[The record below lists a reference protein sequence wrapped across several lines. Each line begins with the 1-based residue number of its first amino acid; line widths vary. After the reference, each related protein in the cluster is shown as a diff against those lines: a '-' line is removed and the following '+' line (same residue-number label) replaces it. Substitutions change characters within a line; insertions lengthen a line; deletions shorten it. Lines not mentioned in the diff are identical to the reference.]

1 MFRGHGDTPREDISR
16 SLNSKGHSD
25 HVVVKSV
32 FCDTFEIFRPDKRL
46 RVYPHPSKIRQ
57 DVPSMFEMY
66 KTTIVS
72 VLEPSKLIDLLPSTA
87 QAALSAKRH
96 IRFLQQHVTTRLLLS
111 AK

>member
-46 RVYPHPSKIRQ
+46 
-57 DVPSMFEMY
+57 
-66 KTTIVS
+66 
-72 VLEPSKLIDLLPSTA
+72 
-87 QAALSAKRH
+87 
-96 IRFLQQHVTTRLLLS
+96 
-111 AK
+111 